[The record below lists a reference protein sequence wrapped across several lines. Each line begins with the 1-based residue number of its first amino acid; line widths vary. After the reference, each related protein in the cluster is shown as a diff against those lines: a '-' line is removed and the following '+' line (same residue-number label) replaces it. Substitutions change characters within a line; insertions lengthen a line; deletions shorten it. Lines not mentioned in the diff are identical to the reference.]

1 MFNNI
6 STQAYVSLMAY
17 LIASLI
23 LFITNIYVF
32 GLVGFVGF
40 LLIFLIMIP
49 LILLSVYNQ
58 DCLTK
63 GNCNTWSWITTVL
76 NIVSLLISTV
86 SFIMMGTVT
95 KV

>member
-6 STQAYVSLMAY
+6 STQAYVSLIAY

-40 LLIFLIMIP
+40 LLVFLIMIP
-49 LILLSVYNQ
+49 LILLTVYNQ

-76 NIVSLLISTV
+76 NVVSLLISTV
-86 SFIMMGTVT
+86 SFVLMGTVA